1 MSTHRKNM
9 DRLLRGLMGLCSGIT
24 CLVLLMIIGYIL
36 YRGIPSLTW
45 NLLSTEPNNLT
56 GNIGILPNI
65 LNTLYNNTSSGY
77 AGNDDCG
84 QMSAWYVFSAMGFYP
99 VNPADGRYIIGSPLL
114 DECTLKLA
122 GNKEFRIRT
131 IRKSPEDIYIQSV
144 TLNGKKHKD
153 FFITHQD
160 IMNGGTMVFKMG
172 KKPSGWGK

>member
-1 MSTHRKNM
+1 MPEMMTVVR
-9 DRLLRGLMGLCSGIT
+9 
-24 CLVLLMIIGYIL
+24 CLPGMYSVRWDSI
-36 YRGIPSLTW
+36 RS
-45 NLLSTEPNNLT
+45 
-56 GNIGILPNI
+56 ILPTAGI
-65 LNTLYNNTSSGY
+65 SS
-77 AGNDDCG
+77 
-84 QMSAWYVFSAMGFYP
+84 VP
-99 VNPADGRYIIGSPLL
+99 PLL